1 VLIKL
6 ASRELRVNGNL
17 TERILPVPQDILDRL
32 TDIAVLKLVHERPLE
47 EVIETE
53 KPVETAPLQ
62 KRVERAPTRAQCWP
76 TRLHALLKKNAP
88 ANRGVCTSGTQEAIK
103 NPCFHEPLGLS
114 SV

>member
-76 TRLHALLKKNAP
+76 TRLHALLKKTPRRTGAFAHQGFRRQSRTLVFMSP
-88 ANRGVCTSGTQEAIK
+88 WD
-103 NPCFHEPLGLS
+103 
-114 SV
+114 